1 MKITEREAI
10 VLERLIQA
18 METDIA
24 LPVRVGPRA
33 FGSSMPD
40 YLHTPGEIYTRD
52 LQDQIEAGGK
62 HRKERESA
70 RRRETERKARCTRER
85 ISAMEEAFAWV
96 IEHVS
101 DEERRKVLLAY
112 AEIKARG
119 WQWDRYLSNRNRRN
133 PTKKPWIKR
142 TVQRWIVQSLQEIGE
157 KSSKGALF
165 LHDDPHLLV
174 AQMEPEHRGKS
185 IRSGLHA
192 WMAPDGKPDQ
202 YRKIS

>member
-40 YLHTPGEIYTRD
+40 YLHTAGEIYTRD
-52 LQDQIEAGGK
+52 LQDQVETGGK

-70 RRRETERKARCTRER
+70 RRRETERRARCTRER
-85 ISAMEEAFAWV
+85 ISAMEEAFGWV
-96 IEHVS
+96 MHHVS

-112 AEIKARG
+112 VEIKARG
-119 WQWDRYLSNRNRRN
+119 WQWERYLSNRNRRN
-133 PTKKPWIKR
+133 PAKKAWVKR
-142 TVQRWIVQSLQEIGE
+142 TVQRWIVQSLQEIGAKTA
-157 KSSKGALF
+157 KSALF
-165 LHDDPHLLV
+165 LHDEPSLLM
-174 AQMEPEHRGKS
+174 AQIEPEHRGKS
-185 IRSGLHA
+185 ITSGLHA
-192 WMAPDGKPDQ
+192 WMAPDGKPDL
-202 YRKIS
+202 RRT

>member
-40 YLHTPGEIYTRD
+40 YLHTPGEVYTRD
-52 LQDQIEAGGK
+52 LQDEIETGGR
-62 HRKERESA
+62 HRRERESV
-70 RRRETERKARCTRER
+70 RRRETERRARCTRER
-85 ISAMEEAFAWV
+85 ISAMEEAFGWV
-96 IEHVS
+96 LEHVA
-101 DEERRKVLLAY
+101 DEERRKVLLSY

-119 WQWDRYLSNRNRRN
+119 WQWDRYLNNRNRRN
-133 PTKKPWIKR
+133 PSKKPWVKR
-142 TVQRWIVQSLQEIGE
+142 TVQRWIVQSLQEIGAN
-157 KSSKGALF
+157 SDKGALF
-165 LHDDPHLLV
+165 LHEDPGLLV
-174 AQMEPEHRGKS
+174 AQIEPEHEGKS
-185 IRSGLHA
+185 ITSGLHA

-202 YRKIS
+202 YRKMS